1 MSQESSPKIPVLYV
15 DNDKDSAEIILH
27 WLEMNGCEAVSVST
41 GAAALTLLIDQ
52 KFEVCITEYLL
63 PDCTG
68 FELFQQARIECPGM
82 AFILNTGDL
91 RPVIKQEAALAGIYL
106 LPKPTDLELLHH
118 IVDSITHCSSST
130 AS

>member
-27 WLEMNGCEAVSVST
+27 WLEMNGCEAVSV
-41 GAAALTLLIDQ
+41 LIDQ